1 MPSRFQEKLKIQ
13 RQNTE
18 TLRAGLKWESDEDD
32 RLLNMVSNG
41 NSFADIAKILQRSE
55 GSIKTRLT
63 VYALNKMDKE
73 NMSLTQ
79 AADLVKLLEKDI
91 TDYQERQALREERKQ
106 QRVANK
112 SVNKHHRTNVS
123 LVDVY
128 DLLQNIDRKLTN
140 LSR

>member
-13 RQNTE
+13 RQNIE
-18 TLRAGLKWESDEDD
+18 TSRAGLKWESDEDD
-32 RLLNMVSNG
+32 RLLNMISNG
-41 NSFADIAKILQRSE
+41 NSFSDIAKILQRSE

-73 NMSLTQ
+73 NMSLKQ
-79 AADLVKLLEKDI
+79 AADLVKLLDKDI

-123 LVDVY
+123 LTDVY